1 MVMRKNVMQ
10 KNLRQSIL
18 NSFGRYVALALI
30 ICLGAALFMG
40 LVITRQNMVI
50 TGQYFMDQ
58 QNMFDLRMISNY
70 GWSEPYVDAFAK
82 LPGVKDAEGL
92 IYLDLIARN
101 EDLEEDTVYRFYAM
115 PERMNQLALR
125 SGRMPEKMDECLVE
139 GFFTDDSI
147 LGKTVIVASSNSKD
161 SLKSVR
167 SRTFT
172 VVGRVASPLYMDMN
186 RGTTSVGNGSL
197 ENYFY
202 IPAEAFDVDYYT
214 EINLTLEKNF
224 DIFTDDYN
232 NYLEDM
238 MDALEPAAEELSLR
252 RYTDIRTEA
261 EEEYQDGYQE
271 YLDGLKE
278 FEEEKADAEKELADA
293 YQELKDAEEELEE
306 GRQKLIDAEE
316 QIEDGKIIIDA
327 TAVELEKQLW
337 QCHTDL
343 EKVQAGIAEAEAG
356 IAYLESQAG
365 MSGEEILENY
375 KAACDGA
382 ATAEEAVAQLQQ
394 ALEALRQQDPESAMI
409 PELENQL
416 LAAQAGFTAAS
427 EAVAM
432 LQPLQEGYL
441 AAVAAIEELKPYET
455 QLLQGIRQIEEGLD
469 LLKEELKGL
478 FHAESRLWISWGEWG
493 EGRDELEDGWN
504 EYEEAVVEFHKEI
517 THAEATL
524 KDAESTL
531 KEAREDIDSLE
542 EADLVMLDRNSNVGY
557 NNLDSSSNIVAG
569 VSRVLPVFFLLVAS
583 LVCITTMTR
592 MIDEERTQ
600 IGTLK
605 ALGYTNGEIMQKYLV
620 YSGSSAVIGCVL
632 GLILGHTVIPM
643 IIWEAYKIMLYIQPN
658 LILSVNW
665 PISIAIVVVYTGL
678 MLFVTWY
685 SCRKTLLEEP
695 AQLIRPKAPDA
706 GKKILLERLRL
717 WQKLSFLNKVTIRN
731 IFRYRQRLAMMLV
744 GIGGCTALLLA
755 GFGLRDSVTHIVD
768 YQYRDIT
775 FYDMAVYF
783 REAPTETEREE
794 FQSLAA
800 PVGEYMFYHQSSV
813 DLNFDN
819 RTKEL
824 YMISGSDQIADF
836 IDLHKGKES
845 LSLPGEDEI
854 VLTVGVCDNL
864 GISVGDR
871 LTIRNADLQQME
883 LTVSAIYDNYVN
895 NYGIVHPETIEKHW
909 GQKPEEQMAFIR
921 LEDDRQVHAVGAAVS
936 DLDSVMNV
944 TISQDEAEMIGGMME
959 ALDLVIILIVVCAGL
974 LAVTVLYNL
983 TNININERIREIATI
998 KVLGFNAS
1006 ETGAYVFKENMVLT
1020 VVGSIFGLGL
1030 GWLLLLFIM
1039 QQIKIDMVWFRVITM
1054 PISYVWSVALTL
1066 LSAVI
1071 VDFIFYFKLDKIN
1084 MAEAL
1089 KSVE

>member
-70 GWSEPYVDAFAK
+70 GWSEPYVEAFAK
-82 LPGVKDAEGL
+82 LPEVKEAEGL
-92 IYLDLIARN
+92 IYLDLIARH
-101 EDLEEDTVYRFYAM
+101 EDLEEDTVYRFYAL
-115 PERMNQLALR
+115 PEQMNRVELR
-125 SGRMPEKMDECLVE
+125 SGRMPQTAQECLIG
-139 GFFTDDSI
+139 GFLTDDSI
-147 LGKTVIVASSNSKD
+147 LGKQIVLSSRNEKDALD
-161 SLKSVR
+161 SLRRKR
-167 SRTFT
+167 FT

-186 RGTTSVGNGSL
+186 RGTTSVGNGSVEDFL
-197 ENYFY
+197 YLQGD
-202 IPAEAFDVDYYT
+202 AFDMDYYA
-214 EINLTLEKNF
+214 EINLTLEQKF
-224 DIFTDDYN
+224 DVFTDSFND
-232 NYLEDM
+232 YLEER
-238 MDALEPAAEELSLR
+238 MDSLEPYAEELSLQR
-252 RYTDIRTEA
+252 FEDVKAEA

-271 YLDGLKE
+271 YLDGLQE
-278 FEEEKADAEKELADA
+278 FEEEKADAEQELADA
-293 YQELKDAEEELEE
+293 YKELKDAEEELED
-306 GRQKLIDAEE
+306 GRRKLIDAEE
-316 QIEDGKIIIDA
+316 QIEDGKKLIDE
-327 TAVELEKQLW
+327 TAIELEKQLN
-337 QCHTDL
+337 QCKTDL
-343 EKVQAGIAEAEAG
+343 AKVRAGIKEAEAG

-365 MSGEEILENY
+365 MTGEQIKENY
-375 KAACDGA
+375 KTACDGA
-382 ATAEEAVAQLQQ
+382 AAAEEAVARLQQ

-416 LAAQAGFTAAS
+416 LAAQAAYSAA
-427 EAVAM
+427 A
-432 LQPLQEGYL
+432 Q
-441 AAVAAIEELKPYET
+441 AAATLKPLYEAYLKAVNAIKELESYEK
-455 QLLQGIRQIEEGLD
+455 QLLKGIRQIEDGLTT
-469 LLKEELKGL
+469 LQEELEGL
-478 FHAESRLWISWGEWG
+478 FHAESKLWISWGEWG

-504 EYEEAVVEFHKEI
+504 EYEEAVVEFHREI
-517 THAEATL
+517 TDAEATL
-524 KDAESTL
+524 KDAETAL

-592 MIDEERTQ
+592 MIDEERIQ

-632 GLILGHTVIPM
+632 GLILGYTIIPM

-665 PISIAIVVVYTGL
+665 PLSVAIVVVYTGL

-755 GFGLRDSVTHIVD
+755 GFGLRDSITHIVD

-775 FYDMAVYF
+775 HYDMAVYF
-783 REAPTETEREE
+783 REAPTEKEREE
-794 FQSLAA
+794 FQALADRA
-800 PVGEYMFYHQSSV
+800 GEYMFYHQSSV

-824 YMISGSDQIADF
+824 YMISGSDRIAEF

-845 LSLPGEDEI
+845 LALPGEDEI
-854 VLTVGVCDNL
+854 VLTVGICDNL

-871 LTIRNADLQQME
+871 LTVRNADMQQME
-883 LTVSAIYDNYVN
+883 LTVGAIYDNYVN
-895 NYGIVHPETIEKHW
+895 NYGIVHPDTIEKHW
-909 GQKPEEQMAFIR
+909 GEKPEEQMAFIR
-921 LEDDRQVHAVGAAVS
+921 LEDDRQVHALGAAVS

-1020 VVGSIFGLGL
+1020 VVGSLFGLGL